1 VTKDQTKLKEEPL
14 EGFVREDR
22 HQDNTGADTPE
33 PETLTDEFLN
43 GAAAEVIE
51 GEIIAQ
57 AAEEPGEKPAA
68 TEEEEEIDELT
79 ALRQQLEAAQTQADE
94 YLDDL
99 RRERAAF
106 QNYKKRQENE
116 RVELRQMA
124 QVNLLTQILPILDDM
139 ERALKTV
146 PDEKFDQPWI
156 EGLLLIQRKL
166 KTTLESNGVVPIET
180 EPGQPFDPFIHEAV
194 TYEEHNN
201 HQEGQVIAVV
211 NKGYKLGERVLRPAM
226 VRVAK

>member
-1 VTKDQTKLKEEPL
+1 MAKDQAKIKEEPL
-14 EGFVREDR
+14 EGFVREDE
-22 HQDNTGADTPE
+22 HKDTTDADTPE
-33 PETLTDEFLN
+33 PETLIDESLN

-51 GEIIAQ
+51 GEIIAEVV
-57 AAEEPGEKPAA
+57 EEPGEEPAA

-116 RVELRQMA
+116 RAELRQMA
-124 QVNLLTQILPILDDM
+124 QVHLMTQILPILDDM
-139 ERALKTV
+139 ERALETV
-146 PDEKFDQPWI
+146 PDEKSDQPWI
-156 EGLLLIQRKL
+156 EGMLLIQRKL
-166 KTTLESNGVVPIET
+166 KTMLENNGVVPIET

-194 TYEEHNN
+194 TYEEHDD
-201 HQEGQVIAVV
+201 HQEGQVIAIVS
-211 NKGYKLGERVLRPAM
+211 KGYKLGDRVLRPAM